1 MSRKYG
7 IGLDIGIGSVGFAV
21 ISRTN
26 KEDARIEDLGVRL
39 FDSGETNDHKA
50 RKSQERRAHRS
61 VRRLIRRRAHRK
73 ERVKNFLQKINLISN
88 DKLKAWQEQN
98 GNQNIFAVRLKGLDA
113 KLTPEE
119 IADCIIHICNHRGYR
134 EFYEEESTDKEAGV
148 IKQALAEFEQRFQDG
163 NYRSVADMILHDE
176 VFKTETAFPDYHNHK
191 ESERH
196 ILIKRA
202 YLEKELLEILKH
214 QQNYYPQ
221 LTEHNI
227 DFLCNKIVF
236 AQRDF
241 ETGPGEPG
249 KMLNRKTGQKE
260 EQLRKFLG
268 FLDSIGKC
276 MFYKDE
282 KRAFRSTV
290 LSDVYALINCLSQ
303 FTYVDV
309 ETGEIVLPKEAA
321 SVILKEVLIKA
332 SATEKELKA
341 LLKRFGIEMIKPGKL
356 EVKAPDT
363 IKTLKILK
371 ATLEASGY
379 NYEELIAEEQF
390 DLENPSKLQRL
401 CVILSENITPK
412 RRERALE
419 REGWNKKLREEM
431 KRKKFGGTASVCE
444 RYMVE
449 AINAFLNGETYGN
462 FQARRL
468 QEREEATEVKT
479 KYKTLPA
486 LTKNTDEEIIEN
498 VVVFKAINETRK
510 VLNAIIR
517 KYGSPEYINV
527 EVADELG
534 RSFKER
540 DKISKMNRDNEKE
553 RKQIVDKIVQLGLRN
568 EGEVKNKDIL
578 RFRLWKA
585 QNGVDLYTGR
595 PIEEN
600 EVLGEIY
607 EVDHIVPFS
616 LILDDTINN
625 KALVNRTANQE
636 KRQRVP
642 REYLADDEEFM
653 KRVNTLFN
661 KGKISAKK
669 YKYLTLESL
678 YTPQARLLL
687 EEWKSRN
694 INDTRYITRYIVNY
708 LAGNLLFDSDK
719 AKNVYAIKGAITS
732 KMRKLWLNSKSWGN
746 AEKDRENNLHHAA
759 DAVVIANL
767 TPAYVEIASDTL
779 KLQSI
784 YKAHHKQESFEYT
797 TYLNGAV
804 RKMEKYYGFNEA
816 YSRRLLEAKGR
827 IPSLVRNLYAE
838 VDKRLVDNSL
848 EFFQDVT
855 CEQFV
860 ANVKDY
866 YRDDQI
872 FAESLSMP
880 LVSYKQNKKFQGQ
893 ITDDNPVK
901 QSQRKDTSIAKLDTL
916 GNENVLSANKYYCI
930 EIYRDKQNKTAL
942 RGIRYVD
949 LVKKN
954 KKLYLA
960 TPLPENY
967 KEHVMYLFANDY
979 VRIFDGNNKLKFE
992 GYYRSTKNV
1001 NRNLLYIRNNNVNSD
1016 VIVSVTKN
1024 DKVIKLN
1031 VDILGKLGGEVKC
1044 SVPFMLLSE
1053 KD

>member
-1 MSRKYG
+1 MTRKYG

-39 FDSGETNDHKA
+39 FDSGETPDHKS
-50 RKSQERRAHRS
+50 RKSQERRKYRS

-73 ERVKNFLQKINLISN
+73 DRVKKFLQKINLISC

-98 GNQNIFAVRLKGLDA
+98 GNQNIFKVRLKGLEE

-119 IADCIIHICNHRGYR
+119 IADCIIHICNHRGYC
-134 EFYEEESTDKEAGV
+134 EFYDDDNSDKKAGENKKA
-148 IKQALAEFEQRFQDG
+148 IAKFEDIFQTK
-163 NYRSVADMILHDE
+163 NYRSVADMILNDDD
-176 VFKTETAFPDYHNHK
+176 FKTATAFPDYHNHNSDK
-191 ESERH
+191 EKQSEDRRY
-196 ILIKRA
+196 ILIKRS
-202 YLEKELLEILKH
+202 YQQKELLDILNK
-214 QQNYYPQ
+214 QKEFYPQ

-241 ETGPGEPG
+241 ETGPGNEDD
-249 KMLNRKTGQKE
+249 KT
-260 EQLRKFLG
+260 RKFMG
-268 FLDSIGKC
+268 FLDTLGKC

-290 LSDVYALINCLSQ
+290 ISDVYALTNCLSQ

-321 SVILKEVLIKA
+321 SAIVNEVMVKA
-332 SATEKELKA
+332 SATEKEIKA
-341 LLKRFGIEMIKPGKL
+341 ILKRFGIEMVKPGKL

-371 ATLEASGY
+371 STLEVSGY
-379 NYEELIAEEQF
+379 SYEELIAEDQF
-390 DLENPSKLQRL
+390 DLENPSKLQNL

-412 RRERALE
+412 RREGALKRA
-419 REGWNKKLREEM
+419 GWNEKLRKEM
-431 KRKKFGGTASVCE
+431 SRKKFGGTASVCE
-444 RYMVE
+444 RYMLE
-449 AINAFLNGETYGN
+449 AINAFLEGETYGN

-468 QEREEATEVKT
+468 KERDTSTEERT
-479 KYKTLPA
+479 KHKILPA
-486 LTKNTDEEIIEN
+486 LTKKDDEEIVDN

-540 DKISKMNRDNEKE
+540 DKLTKLNRENEKE
-553 RKQIVDKIVQLGLRN
+553 RKNIEKKLVELGLRN
-568 EGEVKNKDIL
+568 EGEVKPKDIL
-578 RFRLWKA
+578 RYRLWKA
-585 QNGVDLYTGR
+585 QGGVDLYTGT

-600 EVLGEIY
+600 EVLNEIY

-616 LILDDTINN
+616 LILDDTAQN
-625 KALVNRTANQE
+625 KALVSRIANQE
-636 KRQRVP
+636 KSQRVP
-642 REYLADDEEFM
+642 RQYLADDKEFM
-653 KRVNTLFN
+653 KRVNALFS

-669 YKYLTLESL
+669 YKYLTLVSI
-678 YTPQARLLL
+678 YTPQAKVLLD
-687 EEWKSRN
+687 EWKSRN
-694 INDTRYITRYIVNY
+694 INDTRFITRYIVNY

-732 KMRKLWLNSKSWGN
+732 KMRRWWLNDTWGDD
-746 AEKDRENNLHHAA
+746 EKNRENNLHHAA
-759 DAVVIANL
+759 DAIVIANL
-767 TPAYVEIASDTL
+767 TPAYVEIASDAI
-779 KLQSI
+779 KLQNI

-804 RKMEKYYGFNEA
+804 KKMAKYYGFSEA

-827 IPSLVRNLYAE
+827 IPSLVRNLSTE
-838 VDKRLVDNSL
+838 VDKRLVDNSI
-848 EFFQDVT
+848 EFFRNIT
-855 CEQFV
+855 PERFM

-866 YRDDQI
+866 YRDDQA

-893 ITDDNPVK
+893 ITDDNP
-901 QSQRKDTSIAKLDTL
+901 IAKNKRKETSVAKIDTL
-916 GNENVLSANKYYCI
+916 GNENILSANKYYCI
-930 EIYRDKQNKTAL
+930 EIYKDNQNKTAL

-949 LVKKN
+949 LVKRN

-960 TPLPENY
+960 TPYPAGY
-967 KEHVMYLFANDY
+967 QEHVMYLFANDY
-979 VRIFDGNNKLKFE
+979 VRIYDNRNRLKFE
-992 GYYRSTKNV
+992 GYYKSVENINEKKLNFKINNGVLPTKK
-1001 NRNLLYIRNNNVNSD
+1001 RIAQKD
-1016 VIVSVTKN
+1016 I
-1024 DKVIKLN
+1024 IKKYN
-1031 VDILGKLGGEVKC
+1031 VDILGCLGGEVKC
-1044 SVPFMLLSE
+1044 SEPFMLLPE
-1053 KD
+1053 ND

>member
-26 KEDARIEDLGVRL
+26 KEDARIENLGVRL

-61 VRRLIRRRAHRK
+61 VRRLIRRRTHRK

-98 GNQNIFAVRLKGLDA
+98 GNQNIFVVRLKGLGE

-134 EFYEEESTDKEAGV
+134 EFYEDESNDKDAGV

-163 NYRSVADMILHDE
+163 NYRSVADMILHDDI
-176 VFKTETAFPDYHNHK
+176 FKTATAFPDYHNHK
-191 ESERH
+191 ESERN
-196 ILIKRA
+196 ILIKRS
-202 YLEKELLEILKH
+202 YQKDELLAILRN

-227 DFLCNKIVF
+227 EFICDKIVF

-241 ETGPGEPG
+241 ETGPGNE
-249 KMLNRKTGQKE
+249 NDKT
-260 EQLRKFLG
+260 RKFMG
-268 FLDSIGKC
+268 FLDTLGKC

-290 LSDVYALINCLSQ
+290 ISDVYALVNCLSQ

-321 SVILKEVLIKA
+321 SAILKEVLIKA

-341 LLKRFGIEMIKPGKL
+341 ILKRFGIEMIKPGKL
-356 EVKAPDT
+356 EIKAPDT
-363 IKTLKILK
+363 IKTLKVLK

-379 NYEELIAEEQF
+379 SYEKLIAEEQF
-390 DLENPSKLQRL
+390 DLENLSKLQKL

-412 RRERALE
+412 RREAALKRA
-419 REGWNKKLREEM
+419 GWNEKLRYEM
-431 KRKKFGGTASVCE
+431 TRKKFGGTASVCE

-468 QEREEATEVKT
+468 QEREDATEVKT
-479 KYKTLPA
+479 KFKILPA
-486 LTKNTDEEIIEN
+486 LTKNTDEEIVDN

-510 VLNAIIR
+510 VLNAIIC

-540 DKISKMNRDNEKE
+540 DKITKLNRENEKE
-553 RKQIVDKIVQLGLRN
+553 RKKIADKIVELGLRKD
-568 EGEVKNKDIL
+568 GEVKGKDIL

-585 QNGVDLYTGR
+585 QGGVDLYTGK

-600 EVLGEIY
+600 EVLNEIY

-616 LILDDTINN
+616 LILDDTIHN
-625 KALVNRTANQE
+625 KALVSRIANQE

-642 REYLADDEEFM
+642 REYLADDKEFM

-669 YKYLTLESL
+669 YKYLALESI
-678 YTPQARLLL
+678 YTSQARTLL

-708 LAGNLLFDSDK
+708 LAGTLLFDSDK

-746 AEKDRENNLHHAA
+746 DEKDRENNLHHAA

-767 TPAYVEIASDTL
+767 TPAYVEIASDNL
-779 KLQSI
+779 KLQNI
-784 YKAHHKQESFEYT
+784 FKAHHKQESFEYT
-797 TYLNGAV
+797 TYLNNAV
-804 RKMEKYYGFNEA
+804 KKMAKYYGFNEA

-848 EFFQDVT
+848 EIFKDITVEKFI
-855 CEQFV
+855 

-866 YRDDQI
+866 YRDDQA

-893 ITDDNPVK
+893 ITDDNPK
-901 QSQRKDTSIAKLDTL
+901 TKSEYKDSYMMKIDTL
-916 GNENVLSANKYYCI
+916 GNENVLAANKYYCI

-954 KKLYLA
+954 KKLYLV
-960 TPLPENY
+960 TPNPENY
-967 KEHVMYLFANDY
+967 NEHVMYLFANDY
-979 VRIFDGNNKLKFE
+979 VRIYDGNSNLKFE

-1001 NRNLLYIRNNNVNSD
+1001 NEKRLYFRVNNTNKD
-1016 VIVSVTKN
+1016 I
-1024 DKVIKLN
+1024 DKTIAQKDYIKKYS
-1031 VDILGKLGGEVKC
+1031 VDILGNLGGEVKC
-1044 SVPFMLLSE
+1044 SVPFMLLQGKS
-1053 KD
+1053 

>member
-1 MSRKYG
+1 MTRKYG

-61 VRRLIRRRAHRK
+61 VRRLIRRRSHRK
-73 ERVKNFLQKINLISN
+73 DRVKKFLQKINLISC
-88 DKLKAWQEQN
+88 DKLKVWQEQN
-98 GNQNIFAVRLKGLDA
+98 GNQNIFKVRLKGLEE

-134 EFYEEESTDKEAGV
+134 EFYEDENADKDAGV
-148 IKQALAEFEQRFQDG
+148 IKAALADFEERFKAG
-163 NYRSVADMILHDE
+163 NYRSVADMVLNNE
-176 VFKTETAFPDYHNHK
+176 LFKTTTAFPDYHNHK
-191 ESERH
+191 ENERY
-196 ILIKRA
+196 ILIKRS
-202 YLEKELLEILKH
+202 YQQKELLDILNK
-214 QQNYYPQ
+214 QREFYPQ

-241 ETGPGEPG
+241 ETGPGNEDD
-249 KMLNRKTGQKE
+249 KT
-260 EQLRKFLG
+260 RKFMG
-268 FLDSIGKC
+268 FLDTLGKC

-290 LSDVYALINCLSQ
+290 ISDVYALTNCLSQ

-321 SVILKEVLIKA
+321 SAIVHEVLVKA
-332 SATEKELKA
+332 SATEKEIKA
-341 LLKRFGIEMIKPGKL
+341 ILKRFGIEMIKPGKL

-371 ATLEASGY
+371 STLEVSGY
-379 NYEELIAEEQF
+379 SYEELIAEDQF
-390 DLENPSKLQRL
+390 DLENPSKLQKL

-412 RRERALE
+412 RRDAALVRA
-419 REGWNKKLREEM
+419 GWNEKLRKEM
-431 KRKKFGGTASVCE
+431 CRKKFGGTASVCE
-444 RYMVE
+444 RYMLE
-449 AINAFLNGETYGN
+449 AINAFLDGETYGN
-462 FQARRL
+462 FQARRFE
-468 QEREEATEVKT
+468 ERDASTEERT
-479 KYKTLPA
+479 KYKVLPA
-486 LTKNTDEEIIEN
+486 LTKKDDEEIVEN

-540 DKISKMNRDNEKE
+540 DKLTKLNRENEKE
-553 RKQIVDKIVQLGLRN
+553 RKNIEKKLVELGLRN
-568 EGEVKNKDIL
+568 EGEVKPKDIL
-578 RFRLWKA
+578 RYRLWKA
-585 QNGVDLYTGR
+585 QGGVDLYTGT

-600 EVLGEIY
+600 EVLNEIY

-616 LILDDTINN
+616 LILDDTAQN
-625 KALVNRTANQE
+625 KALVSRIANQE

-642 REYLADDEEFM
+642 RQYLADDKEFM
-653 KRVNTLFN
+653 KRVNTLFS
-661 KGKISAKK
+661 KGKITAKK
-669 YKYLTLESL
+669 YKYLTLESI
-678 YTPQARLLL
+678 YTPQAKVLL

-694 INDTRYITRYIVNY
+694 INDTRFITRYIVNY

-719 AKNVYAIKGAITS
+719 VKNVYAIKGAITS

-746 AEKDRENNLHHAA
+746 DEKDRENNLHHAA

-767 TPAYVEIASDTL
+767 TPAYVEIASDNL
-779 KLQSI
+779 KLQNI

-804 RKMEKYYGFNEA
+804 KKMAKYYGFNEA

-848 EFFQDVT
+848 EFFQNITPDRFT
-855 CEQFV
+855 

-866 YRDDQI
+866 YRDDQA

-893 ITDDNPVK
+893 ITDDNPIAK
-901 QSQRKDTSIAKLDTL
+901 NKRKETSIAKIDTL
-916 GNENVLSANKYYCI
+916 GNENILSANKYYCI
-930 EIYRDKQNKTAL
+930 EIYKDKQNKTAF

-949 LVKKN
+949 LVKRN
-954 KKLYLA
+954 KKLYLV
-960 TPLPENY
+960 TPNPEDY
-967 KEHVMYLFANDY
+967 QEHVMYLFANDY
-979 VRIFDGNNKLKFE
+979 MRICDENNGLKYE

-1001 NRNLLYIRNNNVNSD
+1001 NRNLLYIRSNNSNSD
-1016 VIVSVTKN
+1016 EIVSITKK
-1024 DKVIKLN
+1024 DKVKKYN
-1031 VDILGKLGGEVKC
+1031 VDILGNLGGEVKC
-1044 SVPFMLLSE
+1044 SEPFMLLIE
-1053 KD
+1053 E

>member
-21 ISRTN
+21 VSRTN

-73 ERVKNFLQKINLISN
+73 ERVKNYLQKINLISR

-98 GNQNIFAVRLKGLDA
+98 GNQNVFEVRLKGLTE

-119 IADCIIHICNHRGYR
+119 IADSIIHICNHRGYR
-134 EFYEEESTDKEAGV
+134 EFYEEENTDKDAGV
-148 IKQALAEFEQRFQDG
+148 IKNALAEFEQRFQAG
-163 NYRSVADMILHDE
+163 NYLSVADMILNDE
-176 VFKTETAFPDYHNHK
+176 VFETGTAFPDYHNHK

-196 ILIKRA
+196 ILIKRS
-202 YLEKELLEILKH
+202 YLEKELLEILKN

-221 LTEHNI
+221 LSEHNI

-241 ETGPGEPG
+241 ETGPGNEED
-249 KMLNRKTGQKE
+249 KT
-260 EQLRKFLG
+260 RKFMG
-268 FLDSIGKC
+268 FLDTLGKC

-290 LSDVYALINCLSQ
+290 ISDVYALVNCLSQ

-309 ETGEIVLPKEAA
+309 ETGEIVLPHEAVLA
-321 SVILKEVLIKA
+321 VLKEVIVKA

-341 LLKRFGIEMIKPGKL
+341 ILKRFNIEMIKPGKL

-363 IKTLKILK
+363 VKTLKILK

-379 NYEELIAEEQF
+379 SYEELIAEDQF
-390 DLENPSKLQRL
+390 DLENPSKLQKL

-412 RRERALE
+412 RRDSALK
-419 REGWNKKLREEM
+419 RDGWNEQLRKEM
-431 KRKKFGGTASVCE
+431 SRKKFGGTASVCE

-468 QEREEATEVKT
+468 QEREESREVTLKH
-479 KYKTLPA
+479 KILPA
-486 LTKNTDEEIIEN
+486 LTKSTDEEIVEN

-540 DKISKMNRDNEKE
+540 DKITKMNRDNEKE
-553 RKQIVDKIVQLGLRN
+553 RKQIAEKIVQLGLRN
-568 EGEVKNKDIL
+568 EGEVKSKDVL

-585 QNGVDLYTGR
+585 QDGVDIYTGR

-600 EVLGEIY
+600 EVLSEIY

-625 KALVNRTANQE
+625 KALVSRTANQE

-642 REYLADDEEFM
+642 REYLADDKEFM

-661 KGKISAKK
+661 KGKISTKK

-687 EEWKSRN
+687 DEWKSRN

-708 LAGNLLFDSDK
+708 LAGNLLFDSNK

-804 RKMEKYYGFNEA
+804 RKMEKYYGFNES

-838 VDKRLVDNSL
+838 VDKRLVDNGL

-855 CEQFV
+855 AEQFV

-866 YRDDQI
+866 YRDDLA

-901 QSQRKDTSIAKLDTL
+901 QTQRKDTSVVKLDTL
-916 GNENVLSANKYYCI
+916 GNENILSANKYYCI
-930 EIYRDKQNKTAL
+930 EIYKDKQNKTAL

-960 TPLPENY
+960 TPYPENY
-967 KEHVMYLFANDY
+967 GEHVMYLFANDY
-979 VRIFDGNNKLKFE
+979 VRVFDGNDNLKFE
-992 GYYRSTKNV
+992 GYYRSVKNI
-1001 NRNLLYIRNNNVNSD
+1001 NQRKLRFRYNNS
-1016 VIVSVTKN
+1016 VIDEEKGIAQKDTVKKY
-1024 DKVIKLN
+1024 DI
-1031 VDILGKLGGEVKC
+1031 DILGKLGGEVKC
-1044 SVPFMLLSE
+1044 SVPFMLLPE

>member
-1 MSRKYG
+1 MTRKYG

-21 ISRTN
+21 ISRTT

-73 ERVKNFLQKINLISN
+73 DRVKKFLQKINLISC
-88 DKLKAWQEQN
+88 DKLKAWQELN
-98 GNQNIFAVRLKGLDA
+98 GNQNIFQVRLKGLDE

-134 EFYEEESTDKEAGV
+134 EFYEEDSNDKDAGV
-148 IKQALAEFEQRFQDG
+148 IKAALADFEERFQAG
-163 NYRSVADMILHDE
+163 NYRSVADMVLNDE
-176 VFKTETAFPDYHNHK
+176 LFKTATSFPDYHNHK
-191 ESERH
+191 ENERY
-196 ILIKRA
+196 ILIKRSHQQ
-202 YLEKELLEILKH
+202 KELLDILHK
-214 QQNYYPQ
+214 QQEFYPQ

-241 ETGPGEPG
+241 ETGPGKPG
-249 KMLNRKTGQKE
+249 NKPGTKE
-260 EQLRKFLG
+260 ESARKFLG
-268 FLDSIGKC
+268 FLDSLGKC

-290 LSDVYALINCLSQ
+290 ISDIYALVNCLSQ

-321 SVILKEVLIKA
+321 SAILSEVLAKA
-332 SATEKELKA
+332 SATEKEIKVI
-341 LLKRFGIEMIKPGKL
+341 LKRFGIEMIKPGKL
-356 EVKAPDT
+356 EVKTPDT

-379 NYEELIAEEQF
+379 SYEELISEEQL
-390 DLENPSKLQRL
+390 DLENPSKLQQL

-412 RRERALE
+412 RREDALKRA
-419 REGWNKKLREEM
+419 GWNEKLRKEM
-431 KRKKFGGTASVCE
+431 SRKKFGGTASVCE
-444 RYMVE
+444 QYMVE
-449 AINAFLNGETYGN
+449 AINAFLGGETYGN

-468 QEREEATEVKT
+468 EERDASTEERIKH
-479 KYKTLPA
+479 KILPA
-486 LTKNTDEEIIEN
+486 LTKKDDEEIVEN

-517 KYGSPEYINV
+517 KYGSPEYINI

-540 DKISKMNRDNEKE
+540 DKLTKMNRDNEKE
-553 RKQIVDKIVQLGLRN
+553 RKAIAQKIVELGLRN
-568 EGEVKNKDIL
+568 EGEVKPKDIL

-585 QNGVDLYTGR
+585 QGGVDLYTGK

-600 EVLGEIY
+600 AVLDDIY

-616 LILDDTINN
+616 LILDDTAQN
-625 KALVNRTANQE
+625 KALVSRIANQE

-642 REYLADDEEFM
+642 RQYLKDDKEFM

-669 YKYLTLESL
+669 YKYLTLESI
-678 YTPQARLLL
+678 YTPQAKSLLD
-687 EEWKSRN
+687 EWKSRN

-732 KMRKLWLNSKSWGN
+732 KMRKLWLNKKSWGN
-746 AEKDRENNLHHAA
+746 DEKDRENNLHHAA

-767 TPAYVEIASDTL
+767 TPAYVEVASDTL
-779 KLQSI
+779 KLQNI

-797 TYLNGAV
+797 TYLNDAV
-804 RKMEKYYGFNEA
+804 KKMAKYYGFNEA

-855 CEQFV
+855 TEQFV

-866 YRDDQI
+866 YRDDQA

-893 ITDDNPVK
+893 ITDDNPIAK
-901 QSQRKDTSIAKLDTL
+901 EKRKETSVVKLDTL
-916 GNENVLSANKYYCI
+916 DNENILSANKYYCI
-930 EIYRDKQNKTAL
+930 EIYKDNQNKTAL

-949 LVKKN
+949 LVKRN

-960 TPLPENY
+960 IPNPEDY
-967 KEHVMYLFANDY
+967 QEHVMYLFANDY
-979 VRIFDGNNKLKFE
+979 VRIYDGRNRLKFE

-1001 NRNLLYIRNNNVNSD
+1001 KEKRLYFRNNNSSSD
-1016 VIVSVTKN
+1016 I
-1024 DKVIKLN
+1024 DKTIAQKDTIKKYN
-1031 VDILGKLGGEVKC
+1031 VDILGNLGGEVKC
-1044 SVPFMLLSE
+1044 SEPFMLLPV

>member
-1 MSRKYG
+1 MTRKYG

-39 FDSGETNDHKA
+39 FDSGETPDHKA
-50 RKSQERRAHRS
+50 RKSQDRRIYRGT
-61 VRRLIRRRAHRK
+61 RRLIRRRAHRK
-73 ERVKNFLQKINLISN
+73 DRVKKFLQKINLISC
-88 DKLKAWQEQN
+88 DKLKAWQELN
-98 GNQNIFAVRLKGLDA
+98 GNQNIFQVRLKGLDE

-119 IADCIIHICNHRGYR
+119 IADCVIHICNHRGYR
-134 EFYEEESTDKEAGV
+134 EFYEEDSTDKDAGV
-148 IKQALAEFEQRFQDG
+148 IKAALADFEERFKAG
-163 NYRSVADMILHDE
+163 NYRSVADMVLNDE
-176 VFKTETAFPDYHNHK
+176 LFKTATSFPDYHNHK
-191 ESERH
+191 ENERY
-196 ILIKRA
+196 ILIKRSNQR
-202 YLEKELLEILKH
+202 KELLDILHK
-214 QQNYYPQ
+214 QQEFYPQ

-241 ETGPGEPG
+241 ETGPGNEDD
-249 KMLNRKTGQKE
+249 KT
-260 EQLRKFLG
+260 RKFMG
-268 FLDSIGKC
+268 FLDTLGKC

-290 LSDVYALINCLSQ
+290 ISDIYALVNCLSQ
-303 FTYVDV
+303 FTYVVV
-309 ETGEIVLPKEAA
+309 ETGEIVLPKEATSA
-321 SVILKEVLIKA
+321 ILDEVLAKA
-332 SATEKELKA
+332 SATEKEIKA
-341 LLKRFGIEMIKPGKL
+341 ILKRFGIEMIKPGKL

-371 ATLEASGY
+371 STLEVSGY
-379 NYEELIAEEQF
+379 SYEELISEEQL
-390 DLENPSKLQRL
+390 DLEHPSRLQKL

-412 RRERALE
+412 RREDALKRA
-419 REGWNKKLREEM
+419 GWNEKLRKEM
-431 KRKKFGGTASVCE
+431 SRKKFGGTASVCE
-444 RYMVE
+444 RYMIE
-449 AINAFLNGETYGN
+449 AINAFLDGETYGN

-468 QEREEATEVKT
+468 EEREAGSVERT
-479 KYKTLPA
+479 KHKILPA
-486 LTKNTDEEIIEN
+486 LTKKDDEEIVEN
-498 VVVFKAINETRK
+498 VVVFKSINETRK

-517 KYGSPEYINV
+517 KYGSPEYINI

-540 DKISKMNRDNEKE
+540 DKLAKLNRDNEKE
-553 RKQIVDKIVQLGLRN
+553 RKAIAQKIVELGLRN
-568 EGEVKNKDIL
+568 EGEVKSKDIL

-585 QNGVDLYTGR
+585 QGGVDLYTGK

-600 EVLGEIY
+600 AVLDDIY

-616 LILDDTINN
+616 LILDDTAQN
-625 KALVNRTANQE
+625 KALVSRIANQE

-642 REYLADDEEFM
+642 RQYLKDDKEFM

-669 YKYLTLESL
+669 YKYLTLESI
-678 YTPQARLLL
+678 YTPQAKSFLD
-687 EEWKSRN
+687 EWKSRN

-732 KMRKLWLNSKSWGN
+732 KMRKLWLNKKSWGN
-746 AEKDRENNLHHAA
+746 DEKDRENNLHHAA
-759 DAVVIANL
+759 DAIVIANL

-779 KLQSI
+779 KLQNI
-784 YKAHHKQESFEYT
+784 FKAHHKQESFEYT

-804 RKMEKYYGFNEA
+804 KKMAKYYGFNEA

-827 IPSLVRNLYAE
+827 IPALVRNLYAE

-855 CEQFV
+855 AEQFV

-866 YRDDQI
+866 YRDDHA
-872 FAESLSMP
+872 FAESLTMP

-893 ITDDNPVK
+893 ITLQEPKSKKEMKDSYIVK
-901 QSQRKDTSIAKLDTL
+901 FDTF
-916 GNENVLSANKYYCI
+916 GNETVLASNKYYCI
-930 EIYRDKQNKTAL
+930 EIYKDKQNKTSL

-949 LVKKN
+949 LVKRN

-960 TPLPENY
+960 TPNPEDY
-967 KEHVMYLFANDY
+967 QEHVMYLFANDY
-979 VRIFDGNNKLKFE
+979 VRIYDGRNRLKFE

-1001 NRNLLYIRNNNVNSD
+1001 KEKRLYFRNNNSSSD
-1016 VIVSVTKN
+1016 I
-1024 DKVIKLN
+1024 DKTIAQKDTIKKYI
-1031 VDILGKLGGEVKC
+1031 VDILGTLGGEVKC
-1044 SVPFMLLSE
+1044 SEPFMLLPV

>member
-7 IGLDIGIGSVGFAV
+7 IGLDIGIGSVGFAI

-98 GNQNIFAVRLKGLDA
+98 GNQNIFEVRLKGLDA

-148 IKQALAEFEQRFQDG
+148 IKQALAEFEQRFQNG

-191 ESERH
+191 ESDRH

-202 YLEKELLEILKH
+202 YLEKELFEILKH

-227 DFLCNKIVF
+227 DFICNKIVF

-241 ETGPGEPG
+241 ETGPGNEED
-249 KMLNRKTGQKE
+249 KT
-260 EQLRKFLG
+260 RKFMG
-268 FLDSIGKC
+268 FLDTLGKC

-290 LSDVYALINCLSQ
+290 ISDVYALTNCLSQ

-321 SVILKEVLIKA
+321 SAIVNEVLVKA
-332 SATEKELKA
+332 SATEKEIKA
-341 LLKRFGIEMIKPGKL
+341 ILKRFGIEMIKPGKL

-371 ATLEASGY
+371 STLEESSY
-379 NYEELIAEEQF
+379 NYEELITEEQF

-419 REGWNKKLREEM
+419 REGWNKKLCEEM

-444 RYMVE
+444 RYMLE

-486 LTKNTDEEIIEN
+486 LTKNTDEEIVEN

-553 RKQIVDKIVQLGLRN
+553 RKQIADKIVQLGLRN

-600 EVLGEIY
+600 EVLSEIY

-625 KALVNRTANQE
+625 KALVSRTANQE

-678 YTPQARLLL
+678 GTKQARMLL

-784 YKAHHKQESFEYT
+784 YKAHQKQESFEYT

-804 RKMEKYYGFNEA
+804 KKMAKYYGFNEA

-827 IPSLVRNLYAE
+827 IPSIVRNLYVE

-848 EFFQDVT
+848 EIFQAIT
-855 CEQFV
+855 PERFM

-866 YRDDQI
+866 YRDDQA

-893 ITDDNPVK
+893 ITDDN
-901 QSQRKDTSIAKLDTL
+901 SIAKNKRKETSVAKIDTL
-916 GNENVLSANKYYCI
+916 GNENILSANKYYCI
-930 EIYRDKQNKTAL
+930 EIYKDNQNKTAL

-949 LVKKN
+949 LVKRN

-960 TPLPENY
+960 TPYPAGY
-967 KEHVMYLFANDY
+967 QEHVMYLFANDY
-979 VRIFDGNNKLKFE
+979 VRIYDGRNRLKFE
-992 GYYRSTKNV
+992 GYYKSVENINEKKLNFKINNGVLSTKKG
-1001 NRNLLYIRNNNVNSD
+1001 IAQKD
-1016 VIVSVTKN
+1016 I
-1024 DKVIKLN
+1024 IKKYN
-1031 VDILGKLGGEVKC
+1031 VDILGCLGGEVKC
-1044 SVPFMLLSE
+1044 SEPFMLLPE

>member
-1 MSRKYG
+1 MTRKYG

-39 FDSGETNDHKA
+39 FDSGEFIKNNKKN
-50 RKSQERRAHRS
+50 RKSQERRRFRGI
-61 VRRLIRRRAHRK
+61 RRLVRRRAHRK
-73 ERVKNFLQKINLISN
+73 DRVKKFLQKINLISC

-98 GNQNIFAVRLKGLDA
+98 GNQNIFQVRLKGLVE

-134 EFYEEESTDKEAGV
+134 EFYEEDSTDKDAGV
-148 IKQALAEFEQRFQDG
+148 IKEALADFEKRFDAG
-163 NYRSVADMILHDE
+163 GYRSVADMILHDE
-176 VFKTETAFPDYHNHK
+176 IFKTETSFPDYHNHN
-191 ESERH
+191 SEKDQKNEDRRY
-196 ILIKRA
+196 ILIKRSHQ
-202 YLEKELLEILKH
+202 EKELLDILHK
-214 QQNYYPQ
+214 QQEFYPQ

-227 DFLCNKIVF
+227 EFLCNKIVF

-241 ETGPGEPG
+241 ETGPGNEDD
-249 KMLNRKTGQKE
+249 KT
-260 EQLRKFLG
+260 RKFMG
-268 FLDSIGKC
+268 FLDTLGKC

-290 LSDVYALINCLSQ
+290 ISDIYALVNCLSQ

-321 SVILKEVLIKA
+321 SAIVNEVLVKV
-332 SATEKELKA
+332 SATEKEIKA
-341 LLKRFGIEMIKPGKL
+341 ILKRFGIEMIKPGKL

-371 ATLEASGY
+371 STLEASGY
-379 NYEELIAEEQF
+379 SYEELIAEEQF
-390 DLENPSKLQRL
+390 DLENPSKLQKL

-412 RRERALE
+412 RREDALK
-419 REGWNKKLREEM
+419 RVGWNEKLRDVM
-431 KRKKFGGTASVCE
+431 SRKKFGGTASVCE
-444 RYMVE
+444 RYMLE
-449 AINAFLNGETYGN
+449 AINAFFNGETYGN

-468 QEREEATEVKT
+468 EERDASKEERT
-479 KYKTLPA
+479 KFKILPA
-486 LTKNTDEEIIEN
+486 LTKKDDEEIAEN

-540 DKISKMNRDNEKE
+540 DKLTKLNRDNENE
-553 RKQIVDKIVQLGLRN
+553 RKKIEKKLVELGLRN
-568 EGEVKNKDIL
+568 EGEVKPKDIL
-578 RFRLWKA
+578 RYRLWKA
-585 QNGVDLYTGR
+585 QDGVDLYTGK
-595 PIEEN
+595 PIAEN
-600 EVLGEIY
+600 AVLDDIY

-616 LILDDTINN
+616 LILDDTAQN
-625 KALVNRTANQE
+625 KALVSRIANQE

-642 REYLADDEEFM
+642 RQYLADDKEFM

-669 YKYLTLESL
+669 YRYLTLESIF
-678 YTPQARLLL
+678 TPQAKDLLD
-687 EEWKSRN
+687 EWKSRN

-732 KMRKLWLNSKSWGN
+732 KMRKLWLNRKSWGN
-746 AEKDRENNLHHAA
+746 DEKDRENNLHHAA

-767 TPAYVEIASDTL
+767 TPAYIEIASDNL
-779 KLQSI
+779 KLQNI
-784 YKAHHKQESFEYT
+784 FKAHHKQESFEYT
-797 TYLNGAV
+797 TYLNNTV
-804 RKMEKYYGFNEA
+804 KKMVNYYGFNEA
-816 YSRRLLEAKGR
+816 YSRRLLEAKER

-855 CEQFV
+855 AEQFV

-866 YRDDQI
+866 YRDDQN

-893 ITDDNPVK
+893 ITDDNPVAK
-901 QSQRKDTSIAKLDTL
+901 NKRKETSVAKLDTL
-916 GNENVLSANKYYCI
+916 GNENILSANKYYCI
-930 EIYRDKQNKTAL
+930 EIYKDKQNKTAL

-949 LVKKN
+949 LVKSN

-960 TPLPENY
+960 IPNPEDY
-967 KEHVMYLFANDY
+967 QEHVMYLFANDY
-979 VRIFDGNNKLKFE
+979 VRIYDGRNRLKFE
-992 GYYRSTKNV
+992 GYYRSVENINEKKLNFKINNGVLPTKKG
-1001 NRNLLYIRNNNVNSD
+1001 IAQKD
-1016 VIVSVTKN
+1016 VIK
-1024 DKVIKLN
+1024 KYN
-1031 VDILGKLGGEVKC
+1031 VDILGCLGGEVKC
-1044 SVPFMLLSE
+1044 SEPFMLLRE